1 MPTRFGAMPL
11 TQPLCRAH
19 PTPPLPA
26 PASGLLR
33 RSSLRARPR
42 LPRPPLARS
51 PSQFRVLRT
60 SATSLFRLKSSYS
73 PSSPLSS
80 NVRTRPLPPLSLV
93 TTSPTS
99 AAVANPSTTLP
110 VMATQTRDHGGH
122 GHHHHHHH
130 HGNAYLTSTNTHDA
144 GVRITRMGLVAN
156 LTMAIGKFIGGY
168 VFHSQAL
175 IADAYHALTDLV
187 SDFLTL
193 GTVAWSL
200 KPPSERFPNG
210 YGKIESIGALGVSGL
225 LLCGGVFMGLNS
237 GQVLLGEF
245 FPEAAEAISHLD
257 LGHGHSHS
265 HGADILGPSIHAA
278 WLAAGSIA
286 VKEWLYRA
294 SKSDLSFRST
304 ALTERPAMKVAVER
318 KSSVLASNAIHH
330 RVDSLTSIVALFT
343 IGGTY
348 LFQDASWLDPVGGL
362 LISLMVIKAGWGNTR
377 TSLLE
382 LADTTV
388 DDDIKSS
395 VHKAAAKGL
404 GNVADGGSVKIK
416 DVQGM
421 KSGQN
426 YLMEVELAVPGT
438 WSVQRSR
445 EIEEQVRATIGSSL
459 RGVKR
464 VKIRFVP
471 FEKEDLDF
479 SEEFISPDLSS
490 QASPEPEDG
499 VEENAHNHEHQ
510 NSHKHENGVRKR
522 H

>member
-1 MPTRFGAMPL
+1 MV
-11 TQPLCRAH
+11 TQ
-19 PTPPLPA
+19 
-26 PASGLLR
+26 
-33 RSSLRARPR
+33 
-42 LPRPPLARS
+42 
-51 PSQFRVLRT
+51 
-60 SATSLFRLKSSYS
+60 
-73 PSSPLSS
+73 
-80 NVRTRPLPPLSLV
+80 VRE
-93 TTSPTS
+93 
-99 AAVANPSTTLP
+99 
-110 VMATQTRDHGGH
+110 HGGH
-122 GHHHHHHH
+122 SHHHHHHHHH
-130 HGNAYLTSTNTHDA
+130 HGNAYLTSTNKHDA
-144 GVRITRMGLVAN
+144 GVRITRLGLVAN
-156 LTMAIGKFIGGY
+156 LAMAIGKFIGGY

-225 LLCGGVFMGLNS
+225 LLAGGVFMGLNS
-237 GQVLLGEF
+237 GQVLLNQF
-245 FPEAAEAISHLD
+245 FPEAAQAISHLD

-265 HGADILGPSIHAA
+265 HGVDVLGPSIHAA
-278 WLAAGSIA
+278 WLAAGSIV
-286 VKEWLYRA
+286 VKEWLYHA
-294 SKSDLSFRST
+294 T
-304 ALTERPAMKVAVER
+304 MKVAVER
-318 KSSVLASNAIHH
+318 KSSVLASNAVHH

-388 DDDIKSS
+388 DDEIKTA
-395 VHKAAAKGL
+395 VQKAAAKALSTINEGGL
-404 GNVADGGSVKIK
+404 VKIR

-426 YLMEVELAVPGT
+426 YLMDVELAVPGV

-445 EIEEQVRATIGSSL
+445 EIEGKVRSTIGSSL

-464 VKIRFVP
+464 VKIRFIP
-471 FEKEDLDF
+471 LEQENLDF
-479 SEEFISPDLSS
+479 SEEFIPPDVSS
-490 QASPEPEDG
+490 QANPEPEDG
-499 VEENAHNHEHQ
+499 VEEEAHQEHADGHRHEHDT
-510 NSHKHENGVRKR
+510 RKR
-522 H
+522 R

>member
-1 MPTRFGAMPL
+1 MPL
-11 TQPLCRAH
+11 TQPLWCKAH
-19 PTPPLPA
+19 PSPA
-26 PASGLLR
+26 QASGLLR
-33 RSSLRARPR
+33 RSILRTRPQST
-42 LPRPPLARS
+42 RPLLARS
-51 PSQFRVLRT
+51 PSQLRVLRT
-60 SATSLFRLKSSYS
+60 TATSLFRPKLSYS
-73 PSSPLSS
+73 PTVPPLSS
-80 NVRTRPLPPLSLV
+80 NVRSRPLPPLSLL
-93 TTSPTS
+93 TTSTTS
-99 AAVANPSTTLP
+99 AAIPITLP
-110 VMATQTRDHGGH
+110 LMATQTRDHGGH

-130 HGNAYLTSTNTHDA
+130 GNAYLTSTNKHDA
-144 GVRITRMGLVAN
+144 GVRITRLGLVAN
-156 LTMAIGKFIGGY
+156 LAMAIGKFVGGY
-168 VFHSQAL
+168 MFHSQAL

-237 GQVLLGEF
+237 GQVLMGQF

-265 HGADILGPSIHAA
+265 HGADVLGPSIHAA
-278 WLAAGSIA
+278 WLAAGSIV
-286 VKEWLYRA
+286 VKEWLYHA
-294 SKSDLSFRST
+294 T
-304 ALTERPAMKVAVER
+304 MKVALER
-318 KSSVLASNAIHH
+318 KSAVLASNALHH

-343 IGGTY
+343 IGGSY

-388 DDDIKSS
+388 DDEIKAS
-395 VHKAAAKGL
+395 VQNAAAKALAAINEGEL
-404 GNVADGGSVKIK
+404 VKVR

-426 YLMEVELAVPGT
+426 YLMEIELAVPGV

-445 EIEEQVRATIGSSL
+445 EVEERVRATIGSSL

-464 VKIRFVP
+464 VKVRFIP
-471 FEKEDLDF
+471 IEQASLDF
-479 SEEFISPDLSS
+479 SEEFISPEVTS
-490 QASPEPEDG
+490 QANPEPEDG
-499 VEENAHNHEHQ
+499 LEDEAHHEHEHEHDGH
-510 NSHKHENGVRKR
+510 SHDHQHENNARKR
-522 H
+522 R